1 MGAVAAAT
9 GAIDASVCA
18 QAQATIIAWEIP

>member
-1 MGAVAAAT
+1 MDAAAAAT

-18 QAQATIIAWEIP
+18 QAQASIIAWEIP